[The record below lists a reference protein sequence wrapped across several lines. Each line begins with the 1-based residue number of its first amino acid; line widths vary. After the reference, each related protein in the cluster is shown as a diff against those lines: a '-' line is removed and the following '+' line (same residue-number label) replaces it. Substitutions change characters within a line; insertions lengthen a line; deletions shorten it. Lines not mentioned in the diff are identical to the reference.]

1 MKSYFFIKK
10 KHFNLKVLLLT
21 EEAHD
26 MGMRIRLYGMER
38 MRRERMIGET
48 IIGFASLNLDVT
60 STHWII
66 LEPRS
71 NLSVRFNLVLN
82 FINLSKMYVVYVI
95 QCPLWCLEV
104 KNV

>member
-1 MKSYFFIKK
+1 
-10 KHFNLKVLLLT
+10 
-21 EEAHD
+21 

-71 NLSVRFNLVLN
+71 NLSVRSLSTFILN
-82 FINLSKMYVVYVI
+82 SMVNFHEMFFTTLS
-95 QCPLWCLEV
+95 W
-104 KNV
+104 NS

>member
-1 MKSYFFIKK
+1 
-10 KHFNLKVLLLT
+10 
-21 EEAHD
+21 

-71 NLSVRFNLVLN
+71 NLSVSGTIGF
-82 FINLSKMYVVYVI
+82 
-95 QCPLWCLEV
+95 
-104 KNV
+104 

>member
-1 MKSYFFIKK
+1 MNIEKMEIQ
-10 KHFNLKVLLLT
+10 VLLFFYIYVYIFWILRELSKIMKLSMWVWLICT

-71 NLSVRFNLVLN
+71 NLSVRSLST
-82 FINLSKMYVVYVI
+82 FI
-95 QCPLWCLEV
+95 
-104 KNV
+104 